1 MTLAARMRAG
11 QERLQRAWASSTVR
25 LVVLTLYYVAIIVG
39 LAELHGSRQYNPPP
53 FIYQEF

>member
-1 MTLAARMRAG
+1 VTLAATMQAAE
-11 QERLQRAWASSTVR
+11 QRLQRAWASSTVR

-39 LAELHGSRQYNPPP
+39 LAELHGNRQYNPPP

>member
-1 MTLAARMRAG
+1 MRAG
-11 QERLQRAWASSTVR
+11 EQRLQHAWASSTVR

-39 LAELHGSRQYNPPP
+39 LAELHGNRQYNPPP